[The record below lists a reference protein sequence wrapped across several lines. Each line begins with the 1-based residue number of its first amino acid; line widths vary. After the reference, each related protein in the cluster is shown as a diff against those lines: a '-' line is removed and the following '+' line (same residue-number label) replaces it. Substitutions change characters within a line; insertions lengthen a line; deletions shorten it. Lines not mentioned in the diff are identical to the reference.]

1 MKSAA
6 PPPDVRA
13 ASPGARRRTLPR
25 TALKAL
31 VRGYQL
37 LLSPWLGASCRFE
50 PTCSAYAL
58 AALDAHGAAGGSYLA
73 LRRLARCQP
82 FCAGGCDPVP
92 TAPPRLFSF
101 GRRPLRART
110 DPRSSNKTSP

>member
-1 MKSAA
+1 MKPVA
-6 PPPDVRA
+6 PPSGGRAMPPDA
-13 ASPGARRRTLPR
+13 RRTLPR

-58 AALDAHGAAGGSYLA
+58 AALDAHGAAVGSYLA

-82 FCAGGCDPVP
+82 LCAGGCDPVP
-92 TAPPRLFSF
+92 AAPPQLFSF
-101 GRRPLRART
+101 GRRPAPART
-110 DPRSSNKTSP
+110 ASRSSNKTSP